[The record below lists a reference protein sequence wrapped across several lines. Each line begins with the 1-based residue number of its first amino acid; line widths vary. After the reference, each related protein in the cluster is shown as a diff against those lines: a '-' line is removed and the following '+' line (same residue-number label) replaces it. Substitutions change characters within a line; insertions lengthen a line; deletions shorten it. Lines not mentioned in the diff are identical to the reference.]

1 MYITFFL
8 YASDFGFAILLRQ
21 PYACGEYFVQ
31 VYFDGSTQALERAS
45 TSRSKE
51 RESGRAT
58 LGGERRGDLRR
69 DRDDQVRRTGS
80 LA

>member
-1 MYITFFL
+1 LVSHEFYYVDRTRV
-8 YASDFGFAILLRQ
+8 AVILFKYLSMDS
-21 PYACGEYFVQ
+21 GEP
-31 VYFDGSTQALERAS
+31 S

-58 LGGERRGDLRR
+58 HDEERRGDLRR